1 MTRQS
6 LMTQTMVLT
15 FALTWPGIRDRIRN
29 WHFYLS
35 SSALSTDHNGLVDW
49 LNQALDIPVGLFTH
63 CEDVGFQF
71 LKYQS
76 GWSCESSFQK
86 WLIQ

>member
-1 MTRQS
+1 
-6 LMTQTMVLT
+6 MTQTMVLT

-35 SSALSTDHNGLVDW
+35 SSTLSTDHDGLVDW
-49 LNQALDIPVGLFTH
+49 LNQALDIPVGLLTH

-71 LKYQS
+71 LKYQRVDGHVS
-76 GWSCESSFQK
+76 HVFKTG
-86 WLIQ
+86 